1 MRATGLRT
9 LRGKMRGMTSWI
21 VATTGKVVGPGD
33 MYMGT
38 CKTATP
44 AARAKGA
51 KRILPDRDR
60 GLMFAVTK
68 DMRSEEGTA
77 ALPLSVQKTT
87 KSRSN
92 WVSWVN
98 KLREYV
104 PTPLP
109 SIIRASNPSRNLA
122 PRRRNGQ
129 DPGGPTYLALCPRTY
144 LILPEAS

>member
-1 MRATGLRT
+1 ML
-9 LRGKMRGMTSWI
+9 
-21 VATTGKVVGPGD
+21 
-33 MYMGT
+33 
-38 CKTATP
+38 
-44 AARAKGA
+44 
-51 KRILPDRDR
+51 
-60 GLMFAVTK
+60 AVTK

-98 KLREYV
+98 KFREYV

>member
-1 MRATGLRT
+1 ML
-9 LRGKMRGMTSWI
+9 
-21 VATTGKVVGPGD
+21 
-33 MYMGT
+33 
-38 CKTATP
+38 
-44 AARAKGA
+44 
-51 KRILPDRDR
+51 
-60 GLMFAVTK
+60 AVTK

-98 KLREYV
+98 KFREYV

-109 SIIRASNPSRNLA
+109 SIIRASSPSRNLA

-129 DPGGPTYLALCPRTY
+129 DPGGPTYLALLS
-144 LILPEAS
+144 LIHISEPTRLRRISYAVFCLKNKK